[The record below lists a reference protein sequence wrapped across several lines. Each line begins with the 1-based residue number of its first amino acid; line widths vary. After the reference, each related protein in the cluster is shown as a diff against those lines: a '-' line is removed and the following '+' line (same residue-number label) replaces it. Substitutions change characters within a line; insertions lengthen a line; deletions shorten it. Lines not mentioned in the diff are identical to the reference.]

1 MQTKGARVQ
10 IEVVKLAIRG
20 LDFEHLIK
28 KKQIT
33 LKYYNNK
40 ITFEIFVGQV
50 DVVSTFLIT
59 LIFKFDCLFF
69 SNLFF

>member
-28 KKQIT
+28 KKT
-33 LKYYNNK
+33 NNFK
-40 ITFEIFVGQV
+40 I
-50 DVVSTFLIT
+50 L
-59 LIFKFDCLFF
+59 
-69 SNLFF
+69 